1 VRRLGPLEAEI
12 MDRLWAWNRPASI
25 REVVDDLNRQ
35 RPAAYTTVKTVTE
48 ILHRKGLLRR
58 EKAGRA
64 WLYEPTSSREA
75 YTAALMR
82 DALGSGADQ
91 AGTLVRFVEG
101 ISPGELAA
109 LRQALTTLE
118 QTEGR

>member
-35 RPAAYTTVKTVTE
+35 RPGAYTTVKTVTE